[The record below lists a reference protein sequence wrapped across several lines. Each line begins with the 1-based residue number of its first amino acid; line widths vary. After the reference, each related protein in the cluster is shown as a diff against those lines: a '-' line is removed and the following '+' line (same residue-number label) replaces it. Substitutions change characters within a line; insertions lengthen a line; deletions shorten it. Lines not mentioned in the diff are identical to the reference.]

1 MHSSFVKQ
9 LEHFSSEQLVDIFD
23 SLFSEA
29 TEGIMIE
36 DPVRNILAIN
46 QAMLHFMGK
55 TENDLVGSN
64 SQALAHLIEQKNYD
78 IIGRA
83 LKEEGSWCGEL
94 EINVTGIKSK
104 LVWVSIDVV
113 TFKNKRQCNVI
124 MVTDISEIKRSQQQL
139 EYIATHDTLTDLP
152 NRVLLYDR
160 LAVSVSRVHRSDA
173 LGAVI
178 FIDIDNFKDIND
190 NFGHAYGDQL
200 LKICANILTESLR
213 AKDTVGRLS
222 GDEFL
227 IIVDDFYAVEDIE
240 AVVKKILGLFD
251 KLIEVHDIEFN
262 LSVSMGISVYP
273 DNSTEVEELIN
284 QADISMHHVKQSGR
298 NNYAFY
304 SSELSDQ
311 SHQVFKVGQGIKQAL
326 RNDSFYMVYQ
336 PQIALETGLLV
347 GVEALLRCRDP
358 HLAETGTEELIEIA
372 EKSSM
377 IIEIGKRTLALV
389 CKQIAEWKE
398 QGTPACVVAVNLSR
412 RQLSDR
418 NLVGMIVET
427 LNSYSVNVSQIEFE
441 ITENSLVHSH
451 VFAQEN
457 MKKLRELGFTF
468 SIDDFGTGYSSLSN
482 LKNFTLDKLKIDK
495 SFINDILDNRND
507 QIIVEATINMAKNLG
522 LIVLAE
528 GVETQEQATLLHQ
541 YGCDQMQGYLYSKP
555 ISSKAFELLSIH
567 GDQEYRGVNA
577 GL

>member
-36 DPVRNILAIN
+36 DPIRNILAIN
-46 QAMLHFMGK
+46 QAMLRFMGK

-78 IIGRA
+78 IIDHG

-94 EINVTGIKSK
+94 EINVVGMKSK

-113 TFKNKRQCNVI
+113 TFKNERQCNVI

-139 EYIATHDTLTDLP
+139 EYIATHDTLTNLP

-190 NFGHAYGDQL
+190 NFGHAYGDEL

-227 IIVDDFYAVEDIE
+227 IIVDDFYDIEDIE
-240 AVVKKILGLFD
+240 AVVKKLLGLFD
-251 KLIEVHDIEFN
+251 KLIGVHDIEFN

-298 NNYAFY
+298 NNYGFY

-347 GVEALLRCRDP
+347 GVEALLRCSDP

-389 CKQIAEWKE
+389 CQQIAEWKE
-398 QGTPACVVAVNLSR
+398 QGLPTCVVAVNLSR

-427 LNSYSVNVSQIEFE
+427 LNCYSIDVAQIEFE

-495 SFINDILDNRND
+495 SFINDILENRND

-522 LIVLAE
+522 LVVLAE
-528 GVETQEQATLLHQ
+528 GVETKEQATLLHQ

-555 ISSKAFELLSIH
+555 ITSKAFELLRIDD
-567 GDQEYRGVNA
+567 DQAYRGVNA
-577 GL
+577 SL